1 MFVCV
6 VQVAYVV
13 AKECRAVHLQVL
25 LLVICS
31 IENVAISST
40 KASILW
46 LEVLKAERRVL
57 LGNISTIAARPS
69 WFELLIYIPVFPLL
83 FQLSSWFA

>member
-6 VQVAYVV
+6 VQVADVV

-25 LLVICS
+25 LLVICL
-31 IENVAISST
+31 IENVAIAST

-46 LEVLKAERRVL
+46 LEVLKAE
-57 LGNISTIAARPS
+57 
-69 WFELLIYIPVFPLL
+69 
-83 FQLSSWFA
+83 

>member
-6 VQVAYVV
+6 VQVSDVV

-25 LLVICS
+25 LLVICL
-31 IENVAISST
+31 IKNVAIAST

-46 LEVLKAERRVL
+46 
-57 LGNISTIAARPS
+57 
-69 WFELLIYIPVFPLL
+69 
-83 FQLSSWFA
+83 